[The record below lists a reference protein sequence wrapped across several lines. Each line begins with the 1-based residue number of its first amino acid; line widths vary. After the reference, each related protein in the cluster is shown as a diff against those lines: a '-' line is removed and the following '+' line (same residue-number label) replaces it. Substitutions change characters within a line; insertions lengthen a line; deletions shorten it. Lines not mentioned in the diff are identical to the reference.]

1 MVVVGVG
8 DATVAAAA
16 GEKLPHRG
24 VRRRGEGG
32 ERRFEGAVAT
42 SMEGS

>member
-8 DATVAAAA
+8 DATMATAA
-16 GEKLPHRG
+16 GEKLSHRG

-32 ERRFEGAVAT
+32 KRRFEGAVAT
-42 SMEGS
+42 SVEGS